1 MILPVERVA
10 ENDKGAQRSGA
21 LGAPGPGSRVP
32 GPGVRGPGAG
42 SRVPGPRARGPGPRA
57 PGPGP
62 GHRHTETDTD
72 TASPVAHLRPLL
84 RAHSDT
90 HRHTA
95 ADISR
100 RSHSETKTLRHSY
113 PHTET
118 HTYTDMVSPVAHLYP
133 LLSAHR
139 DPRANIHRQAETD
152 TVIQRYT
159 RSEPHT
165 AKLEGTDAAHAYTET
180 QCAAHVLLFLLS
192 LVPP

>member
-1 MILPVERVA
+1 MIRAPRGA
-10 ENDKGAQRSGA
+10 ERSGPRVPA
-21 LGAPGPGSRVP
+21 PGFPGPGSEAP
-32 GPGVRGPGAG
+32 GRGPGPPG
-42 SRVPGPRARGPGPRA
+42 PGPRARGPGPRA

-84 RAHSDT
+84 RTHSDT

-113 PHTET
+113 PYAET